1 MWKTAFDVKKAI
13 LIGRLQ
19 MDREGIVDAGL
30 DSPGLEPFADCVS
43 VRQTQHVLMK
53 DVVDGSVHHSA
64 NDGYVRQKFVVT
76 IGDSPTAGVFVG

>member
-1 MWKTAFDVKKAI
+1 
-13 LIGRLQ
+13 L
-19 MDREGIVDAGL
+19 
-30 DSPGLEPFADCVS
+30 
-43 VRQTQHVLMK
+43 RQTQHVLMK